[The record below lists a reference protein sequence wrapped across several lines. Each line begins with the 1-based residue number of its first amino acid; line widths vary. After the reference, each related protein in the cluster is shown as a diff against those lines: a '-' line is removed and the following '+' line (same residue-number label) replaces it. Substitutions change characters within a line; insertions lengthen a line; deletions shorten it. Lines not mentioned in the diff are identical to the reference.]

1 MISRGCVLGAS
12 DSAVNSLFLSLPLP
26 PNNLRAWVVLA
37 ARIAAALTPPRR
49 MLLLTVLALFLYIYK
64 NGQRSSKKG
73 KKRIFLPNERERLFF
88 HTCGRLFM
96 CREEGRGGEKREKR
110 EREKKGGKR
119 KNTFKFKP

>member
-49 MLLLTVLALFLYIYK
+49 MLLLTVLALFLYK
-64 NGQRSSKKG
+64 NGQNSSKKG
-73 KKRIFLPNERERLFF
+73 EKRIFLP
-88 HTCGRLFM
+88 
-96 CREEGRGGEKREKR
+96 KREK
-110 EREKKGGKR
+110 EEKRVCVCTYGTIQYGRYDIVQASSINDYLLHDVRQLIPCK
-119 KNTFKFKP
+119 